1 MEITRNGLRFALWGS
16 LLLLAAI
23 ITGCQSAASVDKQ
36 AQQLTLSADKKTNP
50 NEKGQPSPVNVRI
63 YELKSTEA
71 FLMSDYFT
79 IIDGSDAEL
88 LTQIKKVYESMI
100 KPGEKRDLNLHL
112 ATDTVALG
120 IVVAYRDI
128 NHAQAIKTWSRKAPV
143 DRPWYAIWRDNTPPV
158 LQVNIEPLAI
168 SVKEVN

>member
-1 MEITRNGLRFALWGS
+1 MEIKRNGLRLALWGS

-23 ITGCQSAASVDKQ
+23 LTGCQSTVSGDKQ
-36 AQQLTLSADKKTNP
+36 AQQLTLNADKKSNP
-50 NEKGQPSPVNVRI
+50 NEKGQPSPVSVRI

-88 LTQIKKVYESMI
+88 LTQIKKVYESMM
-100 KPGEKRDLNLHL
+100 KPGEKRDVSLYP
-112 ATDTVALG
+112 AADSVALG

-128 NHAQAIKTWSRKAPV
+128 NHAQAIKVWPLKSNKTRT
-143 DRPWYAIWRDNTPPV
+143 WYAPWRDDTPSL

-168 SVKEVN
+168 SVKEVD

>member
-1 MEITRNGLRFALWGS
+1 MKKNSNCLRLLLWGY
-16 LLLLAAI
+16 LLFMVAMLAA
-23 ITGCQSAASVDKQ
+23 CQSSVGKDDG
-36 AQQLTLSADKKTNP
+36 AQQITLNADKKSNP
-50 NEKGQPSPVNVRI
+50 NEKGQPSPVSVRI

-88 LTQIKKVYESMI
+88 LTQIKKVYESMM
-100 KPGEKRDLNLHL
+100 KPGEKRDVSLYP
-112 ATDTVALG
+112 AADSVALG

-128 NHAQAIKTWSRKAPV
+128 NHAQAIKVWPLKSNKTRT
-143 DRPWYAIWRDNTPPV
+143 WYAPWRDDTPSL

-168 SVKEVN
+168 SVKEVD

>member
-1 MEITRNGLRFALWGS
+1 MEIKRNGLRLALWGS

-23 ITGCQSAASVDKQ
+23 LTGCQSTVSGDKQ
-36 AQQLTLSADKKTNP
+36 AQQLTLSADKKSNP
-50 NEKGQPSPVNVRI
+50 NEKGQPSPVSVRI

-88 LTQIKKVYESMI
+88 LTQIKKVYQSMI
-100 KPGEKRDLNLHL
+100 KPGEKRDVSIYPT
-112 ATDTVALG
+112 ADSVALG

-128 NHAQAIKTWSRKAPV
+128 NHAQAIKVWPLKNKTRA
-143 DRPWYAIWRDNTPPV
+143 WYVLWRDDTPPS

-168 SVKEVN
+168 SVEEVD